1 MSNDFNR
8 VPIIRLWDQI
18 LVPLQGEVTDAL
30 AERLRSDVLETIHTL
45 GADGLVIDVTGVW
58 TIDSH
63 LCSVISRLAAAA
75 RLMGT
80 RSIICG
86 MSADIAMTLQTMG
99 IDLTGVKTALTVELA
114 FESLGVRQ
122 VGRGAGAAT
131 APRAADPSEGP
142 PTQREPAKLVSP
154 DAPKLPAVSRQN
166 EAR

>member
-1 MSNDFNR
+1 MTVSNDFNR

-18 LVPLQGEVTDAL
+18 LVPLQGEITDAL
-30 AERLRSDVLETIHTL
+30 AERLRSDVLETIHAS

-114 FESLGVRQ
+114 FESLGIHRI
-122 VGRGAGAAT
+122 GRHDKA
-131 APRAADPSEGP
+131 
-142 PTQREPAKLVSP
+142 EPAASERQQAPAQRDTLPNSAP
-154 DAPKLPAVSRQN
+154 AEAPKAGPAS
-166 EAR
+166 AR

>member
-1 MSNDFNR
+1 LSNDFNR

-18 LVPLQGEVTDAL
+18 LVPLQGEITDAL
-30 AERLRSDVLETIHTL
+30 AERLRSDVLETIHAS

-114 FESLGVRQ
+114 FESLGIHRI
-122 VGRGAGAAT
+122 GRRSSAEPVAAQGHITAQRDAEGAAPPESLKA
-131 APRAADPSEGP
+131 APASE
-142 PTQREPAKLVSP
+142 R
-154 DAPKLPAVSRQN
+154 
-166 EAR
+166 

>member
-1 MSNDFNR
+1 MSNEFNR

-18 LVPLQGEVTDAL
+18 LVPLQGEITDAL
-30 AERLRSDVLETIHTL
+30 AERLRSDVLETIHAS

-114 FESLGVRQ
+114 FESLGIHR
-122 VGRGAGAAT
+122 VGRRLGAA
-131 APRAADPSEGP
+131 PGP
-142 PTQREPAKLVSP
+142 AGVQPQGEPTQRETGSATPPEALKGPLS
-154 DAPKLPAVSRQN
+154 SRQN
-166 EAR
+166 EAT

>member
-1 MSNDFNR
+1 VSTEFSR

-18 LVPLQGEVTDAL
+18 LVPLQGEITDAL
-30 AERLRSDVLETIHTL
+30 AERLRSDVLEMIHAS
-45 GADGLVIDVTGVW
+45 GADGLVIDVTCVW

-99 IDLTGVKTALTVELA
+99 IDLAGVKTALTVELA
-114 FESLGVRQ
+114 FESLGIHRI
-122 VGRGAGAAT
+122 GRHENA
-131 APRAADPSEGP
+131 
-142 PTQREPAKLVSP
+142 EPAANQLRRLSP
-154 DAPKLPAVSRQN
+154 QRDDAETPPLIVNAPASSRQK
-166 EAR
+166 ESSRS